1 MNKEVIFSIIYC
13 LVTVGAFCAGKYIF
27 PKIPASVK
35 DKLTDLA
42 EWAAKFVVWAREFLK
57 TESGEKKMAAVVE
70 QLKAIAQEAGLD
82 VTEDQLKAIAQTAY
96 EAMKAGEVEAD
107 TGAEIAT
114 YNKIGQREVEKGSTV
129 NIYAGPG
136 TVAVATDKVPD
147 GALQTNPDGTVN
159 VYDEAGNKV
168 GTISEEEA
176 EKAARNVGIVIT
188 EGNG

>member
-42 EWAAKFVVWAREFLK
+42 EWAAKFVVWAREFK
-57 TESGEKKMAAVVE
+57 KMESGEKKMDAVVE
-70 QLKAIAQEAGLD
+70 HLKAIAQEAGLD
-82 VTEDQLKAIAQTAY
+82 VTEDQLKAIVQTAY
-96 EAMKAGEVEAD
+96 EAMKAGEAEAD
-107 TGAEIAT
+107 TGTEIAT
-114 YNKIGQREVEKGSTV
+114 YYEIGQRKAAKGSTV

-136 TVAVATDKVPD
+136 PVAVATDKVPD

-159 VYDEAGNKV
+159 VYNEAGNKV

-176 EKAARNVGIVIT
+176 EKVAVGIVIT